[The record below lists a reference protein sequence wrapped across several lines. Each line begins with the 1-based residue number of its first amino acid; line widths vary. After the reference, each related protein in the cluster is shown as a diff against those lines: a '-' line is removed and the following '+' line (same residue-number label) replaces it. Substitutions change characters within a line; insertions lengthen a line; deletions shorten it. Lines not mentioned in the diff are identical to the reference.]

1 MNDSELM
8 EIVAYA
14 PVSQLTKFVASRCIT
29 DKGVREALTAFAL
42 HVLRQEIS
50 ARAELS
56 TDVGV
61 LLRTLDAVN
70 GK

>member
-14 PVSQLTKFVASRCIT
+14 SVGHFVKFAASGHLTGLS
-29 DKGVREALTAFAL
+29 VREGLRAYAL
-42 HVLRQEIS
+42 HILRQEIS

-61 LLRTLDAVN
+61 LLAALDAVN